1 MGKNK
6 NWCTTCTKKHF
17 PPTGKKCPVNIEKQK
32 QEKAAVNVTV
42 EESSDV
48 RDSLLGHN
56 VSKSLASAGCSTKGG
71 TRKKDLFVAG
81 PSAPG
86 HDDLCASSSADL
98 TDTEEEE
105 GSSDIQAR
113 ILQELQRMNS
123 RLDVVEQQ
131 VGKKASRSSKDNG
144 KKTEVKYCL

>member
-6 NWCTTCTKKHF
+6 NWCTTCTKKDF
-17 PPTGKKCPVNIEKQK
+17 PPTGKKMPCKHRKHK
-32 QEKAAVNVTV
+32 QEKAAVNGTV

-71 TRKKDLFVAG
+71 THKKDLFVPG

-86 HDDLCASSSADL
+86 HDDLCASSSADS
-98 TDTEEEE
+98 TDTEE
-105 GSSDIQAR
+105 GNSDIQAR

-123 RLDVVEQQ
+123 RL
-131 VGKKASRSSKDNG
+131 KKNNG
-144 KKTEVKYCL
+144 KK